1 MESRKPVDQLAEL
14 ANKEGNRD
22 DGRSQKARTVPHDFV
37 LRSKPALNA
46 SASGVE
52 EHRGAALDERSY
64 ASLQRIARYLRL
76 DNVSNCSR
84 AELLERIRAELSW

>member
-1 MESRKPVDQLAEL
+1 MESRKPTDQQVASG
-14 ANKEGNRD
+14 KDGNRD
-22 DGRSQKARTVPHDFV
+22 YIMPQKARTVPPDFV
-37 LRSKPALNA
+37 LRSKPALGA
-46 SASGVE
+46 STSGIE

-76 DNVSNCSR
+76 ENVSDCSR

>member
-1 MESRKPVDQLAEL
+1 MESRKPIDQHVASG
-14 ANKEGNRD
+14 KDGNPD
-22 DGRSQKARTVPHDFV
+22 DRTSQKARTVPPDFV
-37 LRSKPALNA
+37 LRSKPAPGANA
-46 SASGVE
+46 SGIE

-76 DNVSNCSR
+76 ENVSDCSR